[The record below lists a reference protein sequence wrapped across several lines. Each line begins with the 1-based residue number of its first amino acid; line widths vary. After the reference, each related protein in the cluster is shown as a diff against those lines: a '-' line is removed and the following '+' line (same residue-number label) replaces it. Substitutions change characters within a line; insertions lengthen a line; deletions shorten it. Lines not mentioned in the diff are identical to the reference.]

1 VSDGPRRLR
10 SATPTD
16 RTVLRQLRDRLL
28 TTRQVATARLI
39 DGAGH
44 LELLVT
50 LSEDYYPTAEATSTL
65 TVRWYTNDDFS
76 VHYQEETAD
85 GNWECR
91 WDRHPNPHDTREHFH
106 PPPDAET
113 PGADRSWPK
122 GYRDLLRHVLNDIEG
137 RIEQLWAE

>member
-1 VSDGPRRLR
+1 MSDGPRRLR
-10 SATPTD
+10 SATPIN

-28 TTRQVATARLI
+28 TTRQVATARLT

-50 LSEDYYPTAEATSTL
+50 LSEDYHPTAEVTSTL
-65 TVRWYTNDDFS
+65 TARWYTNDDFS
-76 VHYQEETAD
+76 VHYHEETAD
-85 GNWECR
+85 GSWECR
-91 WDRHPNPHDTREHFH
+91 WDRHPNPHNTREHFH

-122 GYRDLLRHVLNDIEG
+122 GCRDILRHVLDDIEG